1 MKQTMRS
8 LSASTLALGLIAG
21 CAQQSAS
28 DASVK
33 TADAPRVQLA
43 VPATVKVGA
52 AVEMSHEVT
61 AVAGP
66 GGTGTLSL
74 KVIEGY
80 GDGTLTLET
89 YGDDELSVFGADTS
103 KTLDMSSGDVHEWTV
118 SYVAQADGVYYV
130 NVRAVAEPVDGPTM
144 SRAYAARLEI
154 GDTNKAQKV
163 EVPDILETGTDGET
177 MIVMEAEETIE

>member
-1 MKQTMRS
+1 MKKTMRS

-21 CAQQSAS
+21 CAQQGVT
-28 DASVK
+28 DASVE

-43 VPATVKVGA
+43 APSTVKVVA
-52 AVEMSHEVT
+52 AVEFSHDVT
-61 AVAGP
+61 AAAGP
-66 GGTGTLSL
+66 GGTGTLTL

-80 GDGTLTLET
+80 AAGTLTLET
-89 YGDDELSVFGADTS
+89 YGDDALSVFGADTA

-118 SYVAQADGVYYV
+118 SYIAQADGVYYA
-130 NVRAVAEPVDGPTM
+130 NVRATAEPVDGPTM

-163 EVPDILETGTDGET
+163 EVPGILETDADGET
-177 MIVMEAEETIE
+177 MIIMEAEETIE